1 MANLNIFKN
10 RAKHK
15 IPNMKLINLI
25 SIIMIFMSL
34 NKAYG
39 DGGLNVGVGDA
50 TEENE
55 VNVAHIKEVFATVLN
70 DPEYLS
76 LEPIKKLKI
85 LIVFYHILE
94 NPNQNWYANLIEMLN
109 EKINENK

>member
-1 MANLNIFKN
+1 
-10 RAKHK
+10 
-15 IPNMKLINLI
+15 MKLINLI
-25 SIIMIFMSL
+25 TIIMIFITM

-39 DGGLNVGVGDA
+39 GGELNFNVGDA
-50 TEENE
+50 NEENE
-55 VNVAHIKEVFATVLN
+55 ANVARIKEVFATVLN

-94 NPNQNWYANLIEMLN
+94 NPNQNWYANLIQMLN
-109 EKINENK
+109 EKINEQK